1 MTDPTHND
9 GGNGSNEQIKIVGP
23 TTEHTTGPYG
33 EQGCDE
39 TMHVV
44 IDGEDV
50 YVPWTGVRPSGYDFH
65 GSVPDRFD
73 VDRIV
78 LYDGHIHADADVA
91 GGSVEVIPD
100 YNEAT
105 AEFRGYESWTLEFF
119 QTEDDTD
126 PEAVYDD
133 IIHERNQEDE
143 DQ

>member
-1 MTDPTHND
+1 MTRTDTTAGD
-9 GGNGSNEQIKIVGP
+9 DDAQNGITIVGT

-39 TMHVV
+39 ALHVR

-78 LYDGHIHADADVA
+78 LYDGHIHGDADIED
-91 GGSVEVIPD
+91 GSVEIIPN
-100 YNEAT
+100 YGMAT
-105 AEFRGYESWTLEFF
+105 AMFRGYDRWELEVFEEDES
-119 QTEDDTD
+119 TD
-126 PEAVYDD
+126 PAVVYDRVVY
-133 IIHERNQEDE
+133 EREGGD
-143 DQ
+143 D